1 MDETCNIPLQRTPR
15 MFSDIDFSENG
26 CKKDQGL
33 QIFFCNLIQ
42 YLFFVKTS
50 IVRDDVVLL
59 GQEFQQCL
67 FKPALEQNAIHCLVI
82 RVGSNQFTRA

>member
-1 MDETCNIPLQRTPR
+1 

-26 CKKDQGL
+26 CKK
-33 QIFFCNLIQ
+33 IKACKYFFCNLIQ

-50 IVRDDVVLL
+50 IVCDDDALF
-59 GQEFQQCL
+59 GQEFQQRL
-67 FKPALEQNAIHCLVI
+67 FKTALEQNAIHCLVI